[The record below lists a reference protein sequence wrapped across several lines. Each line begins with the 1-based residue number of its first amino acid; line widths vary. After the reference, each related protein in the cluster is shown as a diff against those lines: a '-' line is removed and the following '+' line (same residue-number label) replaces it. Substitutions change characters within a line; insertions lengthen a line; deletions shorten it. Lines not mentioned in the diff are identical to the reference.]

1 MDFKLL
7 PLEIPS
13 NEPFRYDALNRE
25 SSIEFLTSLVEEL
38 KGPFVLAIDSPWGTG
53 KTTFINMW
61 KAHLELDNYICIYFN
76 SWESDF
82 TADPLIAFLG
92 EIENFVKKIDP
103 VNTEF
108 SHSFDKAKKIATSLT
123 KRALPVAG
131 KILMAGLLDSDDFS
145 ERSLADL
152 TSDVVKDAV
161 DDYVATK
168 NLNKKFHES
177 LSNAIEKLSTDNKD
191 GKTRKNKIIIFV
203 DEIDRC
209 RPTFAIEL
217 LERIKHLFNVSNVIF
232 ILSVDKQQLNT
243 SLAAVYGTG
252 INAEEYLRRF
262 IDLEFLLPKAN
273 TERFTEYLYKGFNF
287 DNFFQNRNIL
297 GGNEKDNLIKL
308 FNSLSNLLD
317 LSLRAREQ
325 CFTRIRVG
333 MMTTPDNFFFYPIL
347 LVTLVIL
354 KTVVSGIYKKYVSD
368 DGTATDVLDYLRFL
382 PGGNIFLNEDLGMVV
397 ESYLIAAKNDRNV
410 EFNQYQEK
418 IEDPNLELEKKARPQ
433 RIVNIIY
440 QLRQS
445 NAVPS
450 LKDVINKIDLITQFD
465 K

>member
-1 MDFKLL
+1 M
-7 PLEIPS
+7 
-13 NEPFRYDALNRE
+13 
-25 SSIEFLTSLVEEL
+25 
-38 KGPFVLAIDSPWGTG
+38 G
-53 KTTFINMW
+53 
-61 KAHLELDNYICIYFN
+61 
-76 SWESDF
+76 
-82 TADPLIAFLG
+82 
-92 EIENFVKKIDP
+92 
-103 VNTEF
+103 
-108 SHSFDKAKKIATSLT
+108 
-123 KRALPVAG
+123 
-131 KILMAGLLDSDDFS
+131 
-145 ERSLADL
+145 
-152 TSDVVKDAV
+152 
-161 DDYVATK
+161 
-168 NLNKKFHES
+168 
-177 LSNAIEKLSTDNKD
+177 
-191 GKTRKNKIIIFV
+191 
-203 DEIDRC
+203 
-209 RPTFAIEL
+209 
-217 LERIKHLFNVSNVIF
+217 
-232 ILSVDKQQLNT
+232 
-243 SLAAVYGTG
+243 
-252 INAEEYLRRF
+252 RF